1 MGFYAKWILPRLV
14 DIAMRNKEATRYRS
28 QIMPQARGTI
38 LEIGGGCNLNRKID
52 DLLAQ
57 AGFRVVDIQTE
68 YAKGPKPMS
77 FIYCGRARP
86 A

>member
-1 MGFYAKWILPRLV
+1 LWNR
-14 DIAMRNKEATRYRS
+14 
-28 QIMPQARGTI
+28 
-38 LEIGGGCNLNRKID
+38 IGGGCNLNRKID
-52 DLLAQ
+52 DLIVQ
-57 AGFRVVDIQTE
+57 SGFRLADLETE